1 MDDYILTEFSIFYK
15 RLMKLE
21 RCLKTLIL
29 TQYTNAYA
37 SNAYKTM
44 YRYFQVAEKNRHVN
58 DCTFSKIYSSS
69 KSDDEK
75 FILSVNSMYISEI
88 LYLFY
93 HPVFLK
99 NKARHIFFAE
109 EVETNSTFFQRKG
122 KFLRAFRNCVAHCDE
137 KKLAF
142 DRTKFIDS
150 LVYFE
155 KILNCNDAIDF
166 DLLSKIGRAKKLSI
180 NAILNIISKS
190 RPNYFKNDKLLLLLF
205 DDIALMT
212 GYTFKDL
219 PQRWSIIRQKF
230 EMNKKLK
237 LDVHVPQLKED
248 LDANKDQ
255 LSMNFDSQ

>member
-1 MDDYILTEFSIFYK
+1 MNEYVLTEFSIFYK

-21 RCLKTLIL
+21 HCLKTLIL
-29 TQYTNAYA
+29 TQYTNAYGA
-37 SNAYKTM
+37 NAYKTM
-44 YRYFQVAEKNRHVN
+44 YRYFQVAEKNRHAN
-58 DCTFSKIYSSS
+58 DCTYSKIYASN
-69 KSDDEK
+69 KTEDEK

-99 NKARHIFFAE
+99 NKARHNFFAE
-109 EVETNSTFFQRKG
+109 DVETNSTYFQRKG

-137 KKLAF
+137 KKLTF
-142 DRTKFIDS
+142 ERTKFIDS

-155 KILNCNDAIDF
+155 RILNCNDALDF
-166 DLLSKIGRAKKLSI
+166 DLLSKIKRSKKLSI
-180 NAILNIISKS
+180 NEILNIIGESK
-190 RPNYFKNDKLLLLLF
+190 PNYFKNDKLLLLLF

-230 EMNKKLK
+230 EMTKNLK
-237 LDVHVPQLKED
+237 LDSNDQKEENTPK
-248 LDANKDQ
+248 NKGQ
-255 LSMNFDSQ
+255 LSMNFDSK